1 MRMEWSDDELVASWT
16 LVGEDWSLV
25 GNKTGATRLGFVT
38 LSR

>member
-25 GNKTGATRLGFVT
+25 GNKTGATG
-38 LSR
+38 SGSPYW